1 MDKQKIKV
9 VWIATFKNAELRNN
23 LQIKIPFFL
32 KLAMRLCGKK
42 TLKGETDS
50 AQWVTNGI
58 KEFKNFKDIELHVIT
73 YATNLKGKI
82 QNFVIDGIHYHIYNS
97 SCFSFAGQ
105 LKKKFGLFDSKHKK
119 DRATIKKIIAEI
131 NPDIVHIIGAEN
143 PEYSLSALDAPTDKP
158 LVLSLQTLMLMPNFF
173 ENYPISKSIY
183 DYRSTIER
191 KVIDRADYICSRAKI
206 YKKYILEN
214 IKQDAIML
222 NMGIALG
229 VDPVID
235 PRIEKKYDFVYF
247 ANNISKAFDYA
258 LECFAIAKKT
268 HPQITMNVIG
278 GYSEAFIQQMMARI
292 TELGLN
298 SSITFSGR
306 LATHTDVMLNI
317 QKSRFALLPLK
328 VDLMSGTV
336 REAMRHGLPTL
347 STITKETP
355 LLNDI
360 RESILLSEVGDYE
373 KMAANMCRLLDD
385 AEFAQKICENGKRT
399 IEERYS
405 NSAYMEQ
412 WRRGYY
418 EILDNFHNNTPFSEY
433 IQKQ

>member
-9 VWIATFKNAELRNN
+9 VWIATFRNSELRSN
-23 LQIKIPFFL
+23 LQFKTPLLL
-32 KLAMRLCGKK
+32 KLAMRLYGKK
-42 TLKGETDS
+42 TLRGETDS

-58 KEFKNFKDIELHVIT
+58 NEFKNFNDIELHVIT
-73 YATNLKGKI
+73 YATNLKDKI
-82 QNFVIDGIHYHIYNS
+82 QNFVINGIHYHIYNS
-97 SCFSFAGQ
+97 SSYSFVGQ
-105 LKKKFGLFDSKHKK
+105 LKKKVGLFDYEHKK
-119 DRATIKKIIAEI
+119 DRSTIKKIISGI
-131 NPDIVHIIGAEN
+131 NPDIIHIIGAEN
-143 PEYSLSALDAPTDKP
+143 PEYSLAALDAPTDKP
-158 LVLSLQTLMLMPNFF
+158 LLVSLQTLMLMPGFF
-173 ENYPISKSIY
+173 ENYPISKSSY
-183 DYRSTIER
+183 DYRSSIER
-191 KVIDRADYICSRAKI
+191 KVIVRADYICSKSTI

-235 PRIEKKYDFVYF
+235 SKIEKIYDFVYF
-247 ANNISKAFDYA
+247 ANNISKAFDDA
-258 LECFAIAKKT
+258 LECFAIAKKKF
-268 HPQITMNVIG
+268 PQITMNVIG
-278 GYSEAFIQQMMARI
+278 SYGEAYMQKIKARI
-292 TELGLN
+292 TELGIDG
-298 SSITFSGR
+298 SIAFEGR
-306 LATHTDVMLNI
+306 LATHTDVMLGI

-355 LLNDI
+355 LLNQA

-385 AEFAQKICENGKRT
+385 AEFARQISENGKTT

-412 WRRGYY
+412 WRQGYY
-418 EILDNFHNNTPFSEY
+418 EILDNFHHNTPLSEY
-433 IQKQ
+433 IQKK